1 MTYKDDEYYEKER
14 TVQVNSTNYM
24 TQEEVAEALGIKRQ
38 AVNNI
43 EKLALRKLKYII
55 TRKYTKDDLL

>member
-1 MTYKDDEYYEKER
+1 MPKKESLQLKNDPR
-14 TVQVNSTNYM
+14 QERMLTDGM
-24 TQEEVAEALGIKRQ
+24 TQEEVAEVMGIKRQ

-55 TRKYTKDDLL
+55 ARKYTKGDLL

>member
-1 MTYKDDEYYEKER
+1 MLTDG
-14 TVQVNSTNYM
+14 M
-24 TQEEVAEALGIKRQ
+24 TQEEVAEVMGIKRQ

-55 TRKYTKDDLL
+55 ARKYTKGDLL

>member
-38 AVNNI
+38 AVDNI

-55 TRKYTKDDLL
+55 ARKYTKEDLI

>member
-1 MTYKDDEYYEKER
+1 MKQESPESEKENTQER
-14 TVQVNSTNYM
+14 LLTDGM

-43 EKLALRKLKYII
+43 EKKALRKLKYII
-55 TRKYTKDDLL
+55 TRKYTKGDLL

>member
-24 TQEEVAEALGIKRQ
+24 TQEEVAEVLGMKRQ
-38 AVNNI
+38 QINSI

-55 TRKYTKDDLL
+55 VRKHKREDLL

>member
-55 TRKYTKDDLL
+55 ARKYTKEDLI

>member
-14 TVQVNSTNYM
+14 TIQLNNTNYM
-24 TQEEVAEALGIKRQ
+24 TQEEVAEVLGIKRQ

-43 EKLALRKLKYII
+43 EKNALRKLKYII
-55 TRKYTKDDLL
+55 TRKYTKGDLL